1 MFSPFRYKHYSYFC
15 GAKNS
20 RKNTLLKH
28 KEMKYWKKLTHP
40 ELQSRIEKALEE
52 NVDFEKDTSLGYP
65 ASKLDDKVFYSDA
78 PFLKDAPTL
87 KTYVAN
93 PNHIGCHTF
102 GSSEKA
108 FKGTQEIEREVLRV
122 LAVDFFKMED
132 EQFDGYIAP
141 GGTEANIQA
150 MWVFRNY
157 FMHHHRASIGEIAI
171 LASEDTHYSIPKGSN
186 LLNIDLYSI
195 PVDFDNRQMEAAL
208 LEKSVKKALSEGK
221 RYFIAIANMAT
232 TMFGSVDDP
241 SLFVEVLEKF
251 ELPYKLHVDGAYG
264 GFIYPFSNQNSKM
277 NFSDPKIS
285 SITIDAHKMLQ
296 APYGTGVYLCRK
308 GLIENV
314 LTKEAEYVEGMD
326 LTLCGSR
333 SGANAVAVFMI
344 LFTYGPYGWYEK
356 ISVLLMRTNWFCKKL
371 DELGVRYYRNPHM
384 NIVTIDSSYIPRELA
399 EQYDLVPEQHNE
411 NNKWYK
417 VVIMDHVEIDNLL
430 LLINAL
436 EDRKKISD

>member
-1 MFSPFRYKHYSYFC
+1 
-15 GAKNS
+15 
-20 RKNTLLKH
+20 
-28 KEMKYWKKLTHP
+28 MKYWKKLSHKA
-40 ELQSRIEKALEE
+40 LQTRIEDALIE

-102 GSSEKA
+102 GTSEKA
-108 FKGTQEIEREVLRV
+108 FKGTQEIEREVLKV
-122 LAVDFFKMED
+122 LAVDFFKLEN
-132 EQFDGYIAP
+132 EEFDGYIAP

-157 FMHHHRASIGEIAI
+157 FVNHFNAKNQEIAI
-171 LASEDTHYSIPKGSN
+171 LASQDTHYSIPKGSN
-186 LLNIDLYSI
+186 LLSLDLISI
-195 PVDFDNRQMEAAL
+195 PVEFYSRKIDE
-208 LEKSVKKALSEGK
+208 KALEQLVINAVDQGK
-221 RYFIAIANMAT
+221 KYFIVISNMAT

-241 SLFVEVLEKF
+241 DVYTNLLDQMD
-251 ELPYKLHVDGAYG
+251 LNYKMHIDGAYG
-264 GFIYPFSNQNSKM
+264 GFVYPFSNLKSKI
-277 NFSDPKIS
+277 NFSNPKIC

-296 APYGTGVYLCRK
+296 APYGTGVYICRK

-333 SGANAVAVFMI
+333 SGANAIAVYMI

-356 ISVLLMRTNWFCKKL
+356 ISVLLMRTNWFCKQL
-371 DELGVRYYRNPHM
+371 DSLHIKYFREENM
-384 NIVTIDSSYIPRELA
+384 NIVTIHSEFIPEDIALK
-399 EQYDLVPEQHNE
+399 YDLIPEQHNDK
-411 NNKWYK
+411 NKWYK
-417 VVIMDHVEIDNLL
+417 VVIMDHVEIDNLMQ
-430 LLINAL
+430 LINAL
-436 EDRKKISD
+436 KKRKENNT